1 MENKFTLSDMIA
13 ATPEQI
19 YTAWLSTDGHTRM
32 TGSPAE
38 VEGRVKGKFT
48 AWEGYISGETL
59 ESKPYTR
66 IVQAWRTTEFP
77 EGSPDSHVEI
87 LLEPV
92 KGGTKVTIIHSNIPD
107 GQADDYKQ
115 GWQDFYFIPMK
126 SYFDKLSTGK

>member
-1 MENKFTLSDMIA
+1 MESKFTTSEVVN

-19 YTAWLSTDGHTRM
+19 YKAWLSTKGHSDM

-38 VEGRVKGKFT
+38 VESKVKGKFT
-48 AWEGYISGETL
+48 AWDGYISGKTL
-59 ESKPYTR
+59 ELKPFSR

-77 EGSPDSHVEI
+77 EGSPDSRVEI

-92 KGGTKVTIIHSNIPD
+92 SDGTRITITHSNIPQD
-107 GQADDYKQ
+107 QADDYKQ

-126 SYFDKLSTGK
+126 SYFDKQLGGR